1 MTFQN
6 TLAFAQS
13 LDKNDPLSKFRSE
26 FLFPMHNGE
35 KAIYFCGNSL
45 GLQPKS
51 VRAAINAELD
61 YWEMYGVEGWF
72 SGDKAWLSYHQELA
86 ERAAPIVGAK
96 PSEVIVM
103 NTLTVNL
110 HLLMVSFY
118 RPTPQRFK
126 IIMEAGAFPSD
137 QYALETQVRFHG
149 FDPSVAIVEIAP
161 RDGEHC
167 LRTEDIVQTI
177 ENEGDTVALV
187 LFGGVNYYTGQFYD
201 LEKIAETA
209 HKIGATVGFDLAHA
223 AGNVP
228 LQLHDWQAD
237 FAVWC
242 GYKYLNSGPGGI
254 GGAFIHEKHHNN
266 KNLPRFA
273 GWWGHDEQQR
283 FKMEKGF
290 IPMSGAAGW
299 QLSTVQVLPSAI
311 HRASLRLIEQAG
323 GIDVLRHKSV
333 QLTAFLE
340 FILRES
346 SQKFEIITPS
356 VFGDSS
362 VQDLTT
368 FKKLSNLNPSNAKT
382 RGAQL
387 SILTDENGKK
397 LFDKLAANGVICDW
411 REPNVIRLAPV
422 PLYNSF
428 EEVWRVGQLLKN

>member
-1 MTFQN
+1 MQFKN

-13 LDKNDPLSKFRSE
+13 LDQNDPLSKFRSE
-26 FLFPMHNGE
+26 FLCPMHDGK

-51 VRAAINAELD
+51 ARAAINFELD
-61 YWEMYGVEGWF
+61 YWEKYGVEGWF
-72 SGDKAWLSYHQELA
+72 SGDKAWLSYHQALSEL
-86 ERAAPIVGAK
+86 AAPIVGAK

-118 RPTPQRFK
+118 RPTKQRFK

-137 QYALETQVRFHG
+137 QYAIETQVRFHG
-149 FDPSVAIVEIAP
+149 LDPSVSIVEIAP
-161 RDGEHC
+161 RDGEHL
-167 LRTEDIVQTI
+167 LRTEDILQVI
-177 ENEGDTVALV
+177 ENQGDTVALV
-187 LFGGVNYYTGQFYD
+187 LFGGINYYTGQFYD
-201 LEKIAETA
+201 LQKIAATA
-209 HKIGATVGFDLAHA
+209 HKVGAVVGFDLAHA

-228 LQLHDWQAD
+228 VQLHDWNAD

-254 GGAFIHEKHHNN
+254 SGAFIHEKHHNN
-266 KNLPRFA
+266 KKLPRFA
-273 GWWGHDEQQR
+273 GWWGHDETQR

-299 QLSTVQVLPSAI
+299 QLSTVQVIPSAM
-311 HRASLRLIEQAG
+311 HRASLELIQKAG
-323 GIDVLRHKSV
+323 GIGVLRQKSV
-333 QLTAFLE
+333 QLTAFLA
-340 FILRES
+340 FILQES
-346 SQKFEIITPS
+346 KQNFEIITPS
-356 VFGDSS
+356 VSE
-362 VQDLTT
+362 
-368 FKKLSNLNPSNAKT
+368 A

-428 EEVWRVGQLLKN
+428 EEVWRVGQLINL

>member
-1 MTFQN
+1 MTISLRISCSEVLRNKKNLAMTFQN

-13 LDKNDPLSKFRSE
+13 LDKSDPLSKFQSE

-51 VRAAINAELD
+51 VRSAINAELD
-61 YWEMYGVEGWF
+61 YWEKYGVEGWF
-72 SGDKAWLSYHQELA
+72 TGDNAWLSYHQELS
-86 ERAAPIVGAK
+86 ELAAPIVGAK

-118 RPTPQRFK
+118 RPTAQRFK

-149 FDPSVAIVEIAP
+149 FDPSVAIIEIAP

-187 LFGGVNYYTGQFYD
+187 LFGGINYYTGQFYD
-201 LEKIAETA
+201 LKKIAETA

-266 KNLPRFA
+266 SDLPRFA

-299 QLSTVQVLPSAI
+299 QLSTVQVLPSAM

-323 GIDVLRHKSV
+323 GIGVLWQKSV
-333 QLTAFLE
+333 QLTAFLA
-340 FILRES
+340 FILRETE
-346 SQKFEIITPS
+346 QNFDIITPS
-356 VFGDSS
+356 VSE
-362 VQDLTT
+362 
-368 FKKLSNLNPSNAKT
+368 A

-428 EEVWRVGQLLKN
+428 EEVWRVGQLLNS

>member
-1 MTFQN
+1 MQFKN
-6 TLAFAQS
+6 TLAFAQA
-13 LDKNDPLSKFRSE
+13 LDQNDPLSKFHSE

-35 KAIYFCGNSL
+35 KAVYFCGNSL

-51 VRAAINAELD
+51 VRNAINVELD
-61 YWEMYGVEGWF
+61 YWEKYGVEGWF
-72 SGDKAWLSYHQELA
+72 SGDKSWLSYHKDLSEL
-86 ERAAPIVGAK
+86 AAPIVGAK

-118 RPTPQRFK
+118 RPTKQRFK

-161 RDGEHC
+161 REGEHL

-177 ENEGDTVALV
+177 ENQGDTVALV
-187 LFGGVNYYTGQFYD
+187 LFGGINYYTGQFYD
-201 LEKIAETA
+201 LQTIAETA
-209 HKIGATVGFDLAHA
+209 HKIGAKVGFDLAHA

-228 LQLHDWQAD
+228 VQLHDWNAD

-254 GGAFIHEKHHNN
+254 SGAFIHEKHHNN
-266 KNLPRFA
+266 NTLPRFA
-273 GWWGHDEQQR
+273 GWWGHDESQR

-299 QLSTVQVLPSAI
+299 QLSTVQVIPSAM
-311 HRASLRLIEQAG
+311 HRASLELIKKAG
-323 GIDVLRHKSV
+323 GISVLREKSK
-333 QLTAFLE
+333 QLTAFLA
-340 FILRES
+340 FVLAES
-346 SQKFEIITPS
+346 KQNFEIITPS
-356 VFGDSS
+356 VSE
-362 VQDLTT
+362 
-368 FKKLSNLNPSNAKT
+368 A

-387 SILTDENGKK
+387 SILTDKNGKK
-397 LFDKLAANGVICDW
+397 LFDELAANGVICDW

-428 EEVWRVGQLLKN
+428 EEIWRVGSYF

>member
-1 MTFQN
+1 MQFKN

-13 LDKNDPLSKFRSE
+13 LDQNDPLSKFRSE
-26 FLFPMHNGE
+26 FLCPMHDGE

-51 VRAAINAELD
+51 ARAAINFELD
-61 YWEMYGVEGWF
+61 YWEKYGVEGWF
-72 SGDKAWLSYHQELA
+72 SGDKAWLSYHQALSEL
-86 ERAAPIVGAK
+86 AAPIVGAK

-110 HLLMVSFY
+110 HLMMVSFY
-118 RPTPQRFK
+118 RPTKQRFK

-149 FDPSVAIVEIAP
+149 LDPSVSIIEIAP
-161 RDGEHC
+161 RDGEHL
-167 LRTEDIVQTI
+167 LRTEDILQVI
-177 ENEGDTVALV
+177 ENQGDTVALV
-187 LFGGVNYYTGQFYD
+187 LFGGINYYTGQFYD
-201 LEKIAETA
+201 LQKIAATA
-209 HKIGATVGFDLAHA
+209 HEIGAVVGFDLAHA

-228 LQLHDWQAD
+228 VQLHDWNAD

-254 GGAFIHEKHHNN
+254 SGAFIHEKHHDN
-266 KNLPRFA
+266 KKLPRFA
-273 GWWGHDEQQR
+273 GWWGHDETQR

-299 QLSTVQVLPSAI
+299 QLSTVQVIPSAM
-311 HRASLRLIEQAG
+311 HRASLELIEKTG
-323 GIDVLRHKSV
+323 GIKVLRQKSV
-333 QLTAFLE
+333 QLTAFLA
-340 FILRES
+340 FILQES
-346 SQKFEIITPS
+346 KQNFEIITPS
-356 VFGDSS
+356 VSE
-362 VQDLTT
+362 
-368 FKKLSNLNPSNAKT
+368 A

-428 EEVWRVGQLLKN
+428 EEVWRVGQLMNL

>member
-1 MTFQN
+1 
-6 TLAFAQS
+6 
-13 LDKNDPLSKFRSE
+13 
-26 FLFPMHNGE
+26 
-35 KAIYFCGNSL
+35 
-45 GLQPKS
+45 
-51 VRAAINAELD
+51 
-61 YWEMYGVEGWF
+61 
-72 SGDKAWLSYHQELA
+72 
-86 ERAAPIVGAK
+86 
-96 PSEVIVM
+96 
-103 NTLTVNL
+103 
-110 HLLMVSFY
+110 
-118 RPTPQRFK
+118 
-126 IIMEAGAFPSD
+126 MEAGAFPSD

-187 LFGGVNYYTGQFYD
+187 LFGGINYYTGQFYD

-266 KNLPRFA
+266 KDLPRFA
-273 GWWGHDEQQR
+273 GWWGHDEAQR

-323 GIDVLRHKSV
+323 GIGVLRQKSV
-333 QLTAFLE
+333 QLTAFLA
-340 FILRES
+340 FVLKES
-346 SQKFEIITPS
+346 KQSFDIITPS
-356 VFGDSS
+356 VSE
-362 VQDLTT
+362 TH
-368 FKKLSNLNPSNAKT
+368 
-382 RGAQL
+382 GAQL
-387 SILTDENGKK
+387 SILTDKNGKK

-428 EEVWRVGQLLKN
+428 EEVWRVGKLLKNHNL

>member
-1 MTFQN
+1 
-6 TLAFAQS
+6 
-13 LDKNDPLSKFRSE
+13 
-26 FLFPMHNGE
+26 MHDGK

-51 VRAAINAELD
+51 ARAAINFELD
-61 YWEMYGVEGWF
+61 YWEKYGVEGWF
-72 SGDKAWLSYHQELA
+72 SGDKAWLSYHQALSEL
-86 ERAAPIVGAK
+86 AAPIVGAK

-110 HLLMVSFY
+110 HLMMVSFY
-118 RPTPQRFK
+118 RPTKQRFK

-137 QYALETQVRFHG
+137 QYAIETQVRFHG
-149 FDPSVAIVEIAP
+149 LDPSVSIIEIAP
-161 RDGEHC
+161 RDGEHL
-167 LRTEDIVQTI
+167 LRTEDIVQVI
-177 ENEGDTVALV
+177 ENQGDTVALV
-187 LFGGVNYYTGQFYD
+187 LFGGINYYTGQFYD
-201 LEKIAETA
+201 LQKIAATA
-209 HKIGATVGFDLAHA
+209 HKVGAVVGFDLAHA

-228 LQLHDWQAD
+228 VQLHDWNAD

-254 GGAFIHEKHHNN
+254 SGAFIHEKHHDN
-266 KNLPRFA
+266 KELPRFA
-273 GWWGHDEQQR
+273 GWWGHDETQR

-299 QLSTVQVLPSAI
+299 QLSTVQVIPSAM
-311 HRASLRLIEQAG
+311 HRASLELIQKAG
-323 GIDVLRHKSV
+323 GIGVLRQKSM
-333 QLTAFLE
+333 QLTAFLA
-340 FILRES
+340 FILQDS
-346 SQKFEIITPS
+346 KQSFEIITPS
-356 VFGDSS
+356 VSE
-362 VQDLTT
+362 
-368 FKKLSNLNPSNAKT
+368 A

-428 EEVWRVGQLLKN
+428 EEVWRVGQLINL

>member
-1 MTFQN
+1 MQFKN

-13 LDKNDPLSKFRSE
+13 LDQNDPLSKFRSE
-26 FLFPMHNGE
+26 FLCPMHDGE

-51 VRAAINAELD
+51 ARAAINFELD
-61 YWEMYGVEGWF
+61 YWEKYGVEGWF
-72 SGDKAWLSYHQELA
+72 SGDKAWLSYHQALSELV
-86 ERAAPIVGAK
+86 APIVGAK

-110 HLLMVSFY
+110 HLMMVSFY
-118 RPTPQRFK
+118 RPTKQRFK

-137 QYALETQVRFHG
+137 QYAIETQVRFHG
-149 FDPSVAIVEIAP
+149 LDPSVSIVEIAP
-161 RDGEHC
+161 RDGEHL
-167 LRTEDIVQTI
+167 LRTEDILQVI
-177 ENEGDTVALV
+177 ENQGDTVALV
-187 LFGGVNYYTGQFYD
+187 LFGGINYYTGQFYD
-201 LEKIAETA
+201 LQKIAATA
-209 HKIGATVGFDLAHA
+209 HEIGAVVGFDLAHA

-228 LQLHDWQAD
+228 VQLHDWNAD

-254 GGAFIHEKHHNN
+254 SGAFIHEKHHDN
-266 KNLPRFA
+266 KKLPRFA
-273 GWWGHDEQQR
+273 GWWGHDETQR

-299 QLSTVQVLPSAI
+299 QLSTVQVIPSAM
-311 HRASLRLIEQAG
+311 HRASLELIEKTG
-323 GIDVLRHKSV
+323 GIKVLRQKSV
-333 QLTAFLE
+333 QLTAFLA
-340 FILRES
+340 FILQES
-346 SQKFEIITPS
+346 KQNFEIITPS
-356 VFGDSS
+356 VSE
-362 VQDLTT
+362 
-368 FKKLSNLNPSNAKT
+368 A

-428 EEVWRVGQLLKN
+428 EEVWRVGQLMNL

>member
-1 MTFQN
+1 MQFKN

-13 LDKNDPLSKFRSE
+13 LDQNDPLSKFRSE
-26 FLFPMHNGE
+26 FLCPMHDGE

-51 VRAAINAELD
+51 ARAAINFELD
-61 YWEMYGVEGWF
+61 YWEKYGVEGWF
-72 SGDKAWLSYHQELA
+72 SGDKAWLSYHQALSELV
-86 ERAAPIVGAK
+86 APIVGAK

-110 HLLMVSFY
+110 HLMMVSFY
-118 RPTPQRFK
+118 RPTKQRFK

-149 FDPSVAIVEIAP
+149 LDPSVSIIEIAP
-161 RDGEHC
+161 RDGEHL
-167 LRTEDIVQTI
+167 LRTEDILQVI
-177 ENEGDTVALV
+177 ENQGDTVALV
-187 LFGGVNYYTGQFYD
+187 LFGGINYYTGQFYD
-201 LEKIAETA
+201 LQKIAATA
-209 HKIGATVGFDLAHA
+209 HEIGAVVGFDLAHA

-228 LQLHDWQAD
+228 VQLHDWNAD

-254 GGAFIHEKHHNN
+254 SGAFIHEKHHDN
-266 KNLPRFA
+266 KKLPRFA
-273 GWWGHDEQQR
+273 GWWGHDETQR

-299 QLSTVQVLPSAI
+299 QLSTVQVIPSAM
-311 HRASLRLIEQAG
+311 HRASLELIEKTG
-323 GIDVLRHKSV
+323 GIKVLRQKSV
-333 QLTAFLE
+333 QLTAFLA
-340 FILRES
+340 FILQES
-346 SQKFEIITPS
+346 KQNFEIITPS
-356 VFGDSS
+356 VSE
-362 VQDLTT
+362 
-368 FKKLSNLNPSNAKT
+368 A

-428 EEVWRVGQLLKN
+428 EEVWRVGQLMNL